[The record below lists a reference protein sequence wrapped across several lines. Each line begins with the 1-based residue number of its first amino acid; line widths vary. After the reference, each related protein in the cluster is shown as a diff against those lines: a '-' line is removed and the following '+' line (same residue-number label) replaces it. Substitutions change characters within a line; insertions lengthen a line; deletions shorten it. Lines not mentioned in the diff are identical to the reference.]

1 MEEPGIDREDVLKEA
16 AAHLRAALEI
26 IDALAAPAHI
36 GAHIDLALCELEIRI
51 AQGSDC
57 RPGSGEA
64 FTKRQNCSA
73 A

>member
-1 MEEPGIDREDVLKEA
+1 MEQQGLDREYGLKDA

-26 IDALAAPAHI
+26 VDAGAAPAHI

-51 AQGSDC
+51 AQGSNSTAIA
-57 RPGSGEA
+57 RQA
-64 FTKRQNCSA
+64 FSKPQNCSA